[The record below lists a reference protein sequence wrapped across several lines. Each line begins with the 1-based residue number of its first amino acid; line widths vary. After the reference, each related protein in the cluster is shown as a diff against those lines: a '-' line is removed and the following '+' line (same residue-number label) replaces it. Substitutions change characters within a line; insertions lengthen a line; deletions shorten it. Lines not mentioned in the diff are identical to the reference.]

1 MKRKIVDEIAFEG
14 YTLIEDRAKISEA
27 FKDEVNNSRGAI
39 LAIVKGK
46 HFCPGGTSRN
56 HRWYPPELWTGVKKD
71 ENFMARLKRNA
82 VVGRVGHEPE
92 ITDEDIGEG
101 KFSHFTRNIN
111 WETGDAESVI
121 VDTPMGRNLLTCLRA
136 GIVLFVSS
144 RATGDYKGK
153 NDNGDDI
160 MDPDTYCLERFD
172 FVQDP
177 GFLEAQPSLVSESL
191 QKSGAKCLAIES
203 LLRIAHSL
211 NIPLFLD
218 GRDYMVESMDKSGAS
233 LATADTHICES
244 YAFTDFEDVIP
255 ALEKSIIKAAKNE
268 DSSALVRDLKI
279 ARFAND
285 NGLDEAYVLRRLDE
299 GATFDMIAKEHVVHT
314 PEYRIAE
321 SNTFQSKRQR
331 SRLERILG

>member
-27 FKDEVNNSRGAI
+27 FKDEVNNSHGAI

-82 VVGRVGHEPE
+82 VIGRVGHEPE
-92 ITDEDIGEG
+92 ITDEDIAEG
-101 KFSHFTRNIN
+101 RCSHFTRNIN

-121 VDTPMGRNLLTCLRA
+121 MDTPMGRNLLTYLRA
-136 GIVLFVSS
+136 GVILFISS

-153 NDNGDDI
+153 TESGDDI

-191 QKSGAKCLAIES
+191 GKGDGKLLAVES
-203 LLRIAHSL
+203 LLRIAQTL
-211 NIPLFLD
+211 KAPLFLD
-218 GRDYMVESMDKSGAS
+218 GRNYMVESLDKSGAKMEMV
-233 LATADTHICES
+233 DTHLSES
-244 YAFTDFEDVIP
+244 YSFMDFAEVIP
-255 ALEKSIIKAAKNE
+255 ALEKSIIKAAKCE
-268 DSSALVRDLKI
+268 DHSALSRDLKI
-279 ARFAND
+279 ARFANE
-285 NGLDEAYVLRRLDE
+285 NGLDESYVRTRLDE
-299 GATFDMIAKEHVVHT
+299 GATFDLIAKEHIVRT
-314 PEYRIAE
+314 PEFRIAE
-321 SNTFQSKRQR
+321 SNTYTPKKTK

>member
-56 HRWYPPELWTGVKKD
+56 HRWYPPELWTGVKND
-71 ENFMARLKRNA
+71 ESFMARLKRNA

-101 KFSHFTRNIN
+101 RFSHFTRNIN

-121 VDTPMGRNLLTCLRA
+121 IDTPMGRNLLTCLRA

-153 NDNGDDI
+153 TESGDDI
-160 MDPDTYCLERFD
+160 MDPDTYALERFD

-191 QKSGAKCLAIES
+191 NKDAGKTLAIES
-203 LLRIAHSL
+203 LLRIAHAVGA
-211 NIPLFLD
+211 PLFLD
-218 GRDYMVESMDKSGAS
+218 GRDYKVESFEGNGVR
-233 LATADTHICES
+233 LETADTHICES
-244 YAFTDFEDVIP
+244 YGFTDFADVVP
-255 ALEKSIIKAAKNE
+255 ALEKAIIKAAKNE
-268 DSSALVRDLKI
+268 SGTELVKDLKI
-279 ARFAND
+279 ARFANE
-285 NGLDEAYVLRRLDE
+285 NGLDESYVRSRLDE
-299 GATFDMIAKEHVVHT
+299 GATFDMIAREHIVRT
-314 PEYRIAE
+314 PEFVIAE
-321 SNTFQSKRQR
+321 SAVPRTRKGP